1 MSRAWRRPVTVAEVD
16 QKLALFTQIRPA
28 CSSFQEAILEVLATV
43 LSSPKFL
50 YLVNSDQPHGD
61 NGDTTVERLSDSEL
75 ATRLSMFLWCS
86 TPDDELLELA
96 AKGQLSDR
104 DVLASQVKRL
114 LADPRSR
121 RFSQQFV
128 RQWLGMQLLDY
139 LHVDATI
146 YPQFDPALK
155 DAMQQ
160 EPIAFFQEVLHNNHS
175 VLDFLHANYTMAN
188 ERLANHYELSHV
200 DGNHFRR
207 GARSESTSRRIA
219 DPSRSAGHE
228 FGRQRFA
235 SAQTRHLDSQKSLKR
250 SATTATASR
259 SRDRSC

>member
-1 MSRAWRRPVTVAEVD
+1 
-16 QKLALFTQIRPA
+16 
-28 CSSFQEAILEVLATV
+28 
-43 LSSPKFL
+43 
-50 YLVNSDQPHGD
+50 
-61 NGDTTVERLSDSEL
+61 
-75 ATRLSMFLWCS
+75 MFLWCS

-175 VLDFLHANYTMAN
+175 VLDFLHANSTLAN

-207 GARSESTSRRIA
+207 VALDPNQHRGGLLTPFV
-219 DPSRSAGHE
+219 PSR
-228 FGRQRFA
+228 FIPRF
-235 SAQTRHLDSQKSLKR
+235 
-250 SATTATASR
+250 
-259 SRDRSC
+259 